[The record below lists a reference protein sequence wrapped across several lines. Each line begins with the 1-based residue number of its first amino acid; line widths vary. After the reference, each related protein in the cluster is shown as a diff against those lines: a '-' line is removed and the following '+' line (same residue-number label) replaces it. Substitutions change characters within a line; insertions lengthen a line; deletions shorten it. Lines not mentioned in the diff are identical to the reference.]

1 MPLVQTVPAAFYHL
15 AESEHFQRH
24 PANPVLKPIPTNAWE
39 ALNTF
44 NPSVIHHNG
53 LFHMHYRAQG
63 LDYVSHIGYA
73 VSRDGVNFNR
83 LQHPV
88 LSPSSELDARGVE
101 DPRITFLNGRFYM
114 AYTAYSRKGFHAP
127 TGTPPLGITPMYAVS
142 DNLVT
147 WETLGP
153 VVEDED
159 NKDHVLFPAKFG
171 GRYAT
176 FHRRP
181 PSIWLAF
188 SDDFQTWGDH
198 AEILR
203 PRPGL
208 WDGKRIGAGGP
219 PIETEAGWLV
229 IYHGYNDHH
238 IYCMGVALLDCDDP
252 SIVLK
257 RPKTPVLAPKE
268 TWELKGD
275 VPFVVFG
282 TGNPVVDGT
291 VYLYYGAADRVVGLA
306 TADLGE
312 LLEWTLREG

>member
-1 MPLVQTVPAAFYHL
+1 MPLTQTVPDAFYHL
-15 AESEHFQRH
+15 TESGHFQRH
-24 PANPVLKPIPTNAWE
+24 PANPVLKPVPTNAWE

-44 NPSVIHHNG
+44 NPSVIYHKG

-63 LDYVSHIGYA
+63 LDYVSSIGYA
-73 VSRDGVNFNR
+73 VSADGVNFNR

-88 LSPSSELDARGVE
+88 LSPSSDLDARGVE
-101 DPRITFLNGRFYM
+101 DPRITFLDGRFYM

-127 TGTPPLGITPMYAVS
+127 VGTPPLGITPMYAVS
-142 DNLVT
+142 DNLIT

-153 VVEDED
+153 VVENED

-188 SDDFQTWGDH
+188 GDDFQTWSDH
-198 AEILR
+198 VEVLR

-229 IYHGYNDHH
+229 IYHGYNEHH
-238 IYCMGVALLDCDDP
+238 IYCMGVALLDRDDP
-252 SIVLK
+252 SRVLK
-257 RPKTPVLAPKE
+257 RPKKPVLAPKE
-268 TWELKGD
+268 TWEIKGD

-306 TADLGE
+306 TANLGE